1 MRVFFCEIGAGRVDF
16 WGTGTERNVFG
27 EGGEGLGLVVV
38 WALVGLSFFR
48 VDGGCFGVSFN
59 L

>member
-1 MRVFFCEIGAGRVDF
+1 
-16 WGTGTERNVFG
+16 
-27 EGGEGLGLVVV
+27 VV

-59 L
+59 VLAAL